1 MKIISRHRNPL
12 GLKDRDDHHL
22 HSDAADRLH
31 LMCWSSQNSTE
42 ARRALHQRDRT
53 RKRAVEPEPAPKKL
67 DIIFNLLPSVNLL
80 VQSNACMCLKTC
92 SKKPLSI
99 VVIIRGVC
107 FHWDVL
113 DEAQKIH
120 EDGFIFVK
128 NRKIRCPVI
137 TACCFLLTSL
147 ETRCG
152 AHPSSFCTSAIQTI
166 FKVPSICII
175 MRIISENDDR
185 TTWFA
190 CVRPSTVSAMRKTQ
204 IVSMA
209 PEALNHRRISW
220 QPQALQMVH
229 PALRTHV

>member
-1 MKIISRHRNPL
+1 M
-12 GLKDRDDHHL
+12 
-22 HSDAADRLH
+22 
-31 LMCWSSQNSTE
+31 
-42 ARRALHQRDRT
+42 
-53 RKRAVEPEPAPKKL
+53 
-67 DIIFNLLPSVNLL
+67 
-80 VQSNACMCLKTC
+80 
-92 SKKPLSI
+92 
-99 VVIIRGVC
+99 
-107 FHWDVL
+107 

-152 AHPSSFCTSAIQTI
+152 VHPSSFRTSAIQTI

-185 TTWFA
+185 TTRFA
-190 CVRPSTVSAMRKTQ
+190 CVRPSTVSTTRKTP

-209 PEALNHRRISW
+209 LRHHRRAAVNH
-220 QPQALQMVH
+220 QALQMVQ
-229 PALRTHV
+229 PALHARMCRPQYFAQRTPTCNSAAYHVGVLIRRP